1 MVSKLNPHSQYS
13 EVMFEKGPKYRMRL
27 QLSMKGGA
35 EDIKADLEVRS
46 IARWFKF
53 VSVCIVLFQ
62 LRAKQIQVLE
72 KDKTWES
79 LKFLT
84 C

>member
-1 MVSKLNPHSQYS
+1 MVPKLNPHSQYS

-53 VSVCIVLFQ
+53 VSVCNCLVSTSCQ
-62 LRAKQIQVLE
+62 ADPSSGE
-72 KDKTWES
+72 
-79 LKFLT
+79 
-84 C
+84 